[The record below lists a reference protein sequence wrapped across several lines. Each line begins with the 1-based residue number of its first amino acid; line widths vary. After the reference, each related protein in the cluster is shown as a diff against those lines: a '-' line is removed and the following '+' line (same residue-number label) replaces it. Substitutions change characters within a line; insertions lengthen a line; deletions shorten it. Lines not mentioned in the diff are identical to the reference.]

1 MWEMALRPTG
11 VPRSGC
17 KRCGFP
23 GHLTFEC
30 RNVINTSIQSQRAAE
45 AGPANPLQKVVLDV
59 SSTSSEW
66 SSEEGETPLKRLN
79 KEELERKRRENKSKK
94 KSKKKKRRK
103 EEEEESSDS
112 ESDSDSE
119 EERRRKR
126 KKAKK
131 EKKKKA
137 KKEKK
142 RKKKSKRKRSS
153 SNSSESVS
161 DRDGM
166 YV

>member
-1 MWEMALRPTG
+1 MALRPTG

-30 RNVINTSIQSQRAAE
+30 RNVINTSIQSQKAAE

-66 SSEEGETPLKRLN
+66 SSDEGETPLKRLN
-79 KEELERKRRENKSKK
+79 KEELERKRREKK
-94 KSKKKKRRK
+94 GKKRSKKKKRRR
-103 EEEEESSDS
+103 EESSSDS
-112 ESDSDSE
+112 ESDSDSSE
-119 EERRRKR
+119 EERRRRAR

-137 KKEKK
+137 KREKK
-142 RKKKSKRKRSS
+142 RKKSKRRRSS
-153 SNSSESVS
+153 SSSSESVS

>member
-1 MWEMALRPTG
+1 MALRPTG

-30 RNVINTSIQSQRAAE
+30 RNVINTSIQSQKAAE

-66 SSEEGETPLKRLN
+66 SSDEGETPLKRLN
-79 KEELERKRRENKSKK
+79 KEELERKRREKK
-94 KSKKKKRRK
+94 GKKRSKKKKRRR
-103 EEEEESSDS
+103 EESSSDS
-112 ESDSDSE
+112 ESDSDSSE
-119 EERRRKR
+119 EERRRRAR

-142 RKKKSKRKRSS
+142 RKKSKRRRSS
-153 SNSSESVS
+153 SSSSESVS

>member
-1 MWEMALRPTG
+1 MALRPTG

-66 SSEEGETPLKRLN
+66 SSDEGETPLKRLN
-79 KEELERKRRENKSKK
+79 KEELERKRREKKRDKK
-94 KSKKKKRRK
+94 KSKKRRK
-103 EEEEESSDS
+103 EEEETS
-112 ESDSDSE
+112 ESDSDSGTIM
-119 EERRRKR
+119 R
-126 KKAKK
+126 
-131 EKKKKA
+131 
-137 KKEKK
+137 
-142 RKKKSKRKRSS
+142 
-153 SNSSESVS
+153 
-161 DRDGM
+161 
-166 YV
+166 

>member
-1 MWEMALRPTG
+1 MALRPTG

-30 RNVINTSIQSQRAAE
+30 RNVINTSIQSQKAAE

-66 SSEEGETPLKRLN
+66 SSDEGETPLKRLN
-79 KEELERKRRENKSKK
+79 KEELERKRREKKTKK

-103 EEEEESSDS
+103 EES
-112 ESDSDSE
+112 SDSDSD
-119 EERRRKR
+119 
-126 KKAKK
+126 
-131 EKKKKA
+131 
-137 KKEKK
+137 
-142 RKKKSKRKRSS
+142 
-153 SNSSESVS
+153 S
-161 DRDGM
+161 DSGA
-166 YV
+166 V

>member
-1 MWEMALRPTG
+1 MALRPTG

-66 SSEEGETPLKRLN
+66 SSDEGETPLKRLN
-79 KEELERKRRENKSKK
+79 KEELERKRREKK
-94 KSKKKKRRK
+94 GKKRSKKKKRRR
-103 EEEEESSDS
+103 EESSSDS
-112 ESDSDSE
+112 ESDSDSSE
-119 EERRRKR
+119 EERRRR

-131 EKKKKA
+131 DKKKKA

-142 RKKKSKRKRSS
+142 KRKKSKKRRSS
-153 SNSSESVS
+153 SSSSESVS
-161 DRDGM
+161 DREGM

>member
-1 MWEMALRPTG
+1 MALRPTG

-23 GHLTFEC
+23 GHLTYEC
-30 RNVINTSIQSQRAAE
+30 RNVINTSIQSQRSQE

-66 SSEEGETPLKRLN
+66 SSDEGETPLKRLN
-79 KEELERKRRENKSKK
+79 KEELERKRREKKAEK
-94 KSKKKKRRK
+94 KSKKKEKKKRRRK
-103 EEEEESSDS
+103 EETSD
-112 ESDSDSE
+112 SDSDSE
-119 EERRRKR
+119 EEKRRRR

-131 EKKKKA
+131 EKKKAKKA

-142 RKKKSKRKRSS
+142 RKESFFKKKS
-153 SNSSESVS
+153 SSESSS
-161 DRDGM
+161 D
-166 YV
+166 

>member
-1 MWEMALRPTG
+1 MALRPTG

-79 KEELERKRRENKSKK
+79 KEELERKGREKRSKK
-94 KSKKKKRRK
+94 KSKKKRRRK
-103 EEEEESSDS
+103 EEEESSDS

-119 EERRRKR
+119 EERRRRR